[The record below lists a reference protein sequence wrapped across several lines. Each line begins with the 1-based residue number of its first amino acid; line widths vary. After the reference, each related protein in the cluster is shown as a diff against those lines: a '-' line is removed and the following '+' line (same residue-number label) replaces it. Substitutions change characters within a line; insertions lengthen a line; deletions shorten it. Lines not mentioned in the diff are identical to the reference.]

1 MSRAIFI
8 EGEHVN
14 LVPLTVDDAEA
25 CFEWVN
31 DMAIIVNA
39 GNEPLP
45 AGLHKQ
51 REFIRELYGR
61 KNSLI
66 LGIQRRADGS
76 LIGTGGLSRIEW
88 VNQRAELTLCIGEVD
103 QQGMGYGTE
112 ATMLIL
118 DHAFGKL
125 NLHSVML
132 RVIDYNAA
140 ALACYRK
147 CGFKPIGRR
156 REAKIIDNQRFD
168 VIYMDILASEWTGDG
183 NKGIGNRQWAIGLPG
198 ERGDCV

>member
-1 MSRAIFI
+1 MSRALFI

-14 LVPLTVDDAEA
+14 LVPLTADDAEA
-25 CFEWVN
+25 CFGWLN
-31 DMAIIVNA
+31 DMAIIVDA

-51 REFIRELYGR
+51 REFLRDLYGR
-61 KNSLI
+61 KNSLF

-76 LIGTGGLSRIEW
+76 LIGTGGLSHIEW
-88 VNQRAELTLCIGEVD
+88 VNQRAELTLCIGQKD

-118 DHAFGKL
+118 DHAFRKL

-132 RVIDYNAA
+132 RVIDYNTA

-147 CGFKPIGRR
+147 CGFTPIGRR

-168 VIYMDILASEWTGDG
+168 VLYMDILASEYLEAGD
-183 NKGIGNRQWAIGLPG
+183 R
-198 ERGDCV
+198 E